1 MLAPAD
7 LGPPT
12 QVQAAQSRPG
22 SLTVLGKTLVPARK
36 AAVTETAPSLDP
48 DNVEALVER
57 AWVDVDVVAN
67 WLSDDRA
74 KHLRSAEADL
84 TRALKLRPHSA
95 NAHCALGASRIVSNR
110 AVQGIAQCERAGN

>member
-12 QVQAAQSRPG
+12 QVQAAQSLPG
-22 SLTVLGKTLVPARK
+22 SLTVLGKALVPARK
-36 AAVTETAPSLDP
+36 A
-48 DNVEALVER
+48 VER

-74 KHLRSAEADL
+74 CARRRPTLPGRSNLGRTAQ
-84 TRALKLRPHSA
+84 
-95 NAHCALGASRIVSNR
+95 NAHCASGASRIVSNR
-110 AVQGIAQCERAGN
+110 AVQGIAQCERALAIERNYATATC